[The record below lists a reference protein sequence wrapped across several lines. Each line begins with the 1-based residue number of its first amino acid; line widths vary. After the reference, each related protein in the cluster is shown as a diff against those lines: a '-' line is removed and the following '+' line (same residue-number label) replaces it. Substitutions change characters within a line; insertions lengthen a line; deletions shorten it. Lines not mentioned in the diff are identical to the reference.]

1 VKLIEDIQRLV
12 IEERYEITV
21 HARERMA
28 ERGVSTEDLISL
40 IINGEI
46 IESYPD
52 DFPYPSVLL
61 LGYLSGEA
69 FHVVAAKG
77 RNLVK
82 VVTVYRADEEIWLN
96 HRTRKM

>member
-1 VKLIEDIQRLV
+1 MVLEGQFEL
-12 IEERYEITV
+12 TV

-46 IESYPD
+46 IEDYPD
-52 DFPYPSVLL
+52 DFPYPSALIM
-61 LGYLSGEA
+61 GFNSGEA

-77 RNLVK
+77 KNLIK
-82 VVTVYRADEEIWLN
+82 VITVYRADEDIWLN
-96 HRTRKM
+96 HRIRKT